1 MRLFPHYELI
11 IGLYRI
17 MLNCLVVPRESHK
30 LVGLFRF
37 DDVKENLVDLVEI
50 LIEDN
55 DFTFYMFKSLIF
67 RG

>member
-1 MRLFPHYELI
+1 
-11 IGLYRI
+11 

>member
-1 MRLFPHYELI
+1 M
-11 IGLYRI
+11 
-17 MLNCLVVPRESHK
+17 
-30 LVGLFRF
+30 VGLFRL

-50 LIEDN
+50 LMGDN